1 MTNGRVE
8 IEFETQLFIDLVG
21 RIGYEI
27 PQAGSSTNYRAFLDG
42 LVIDNNGNRNLFHA
56 KNYFSDFVAS
66 SSQYIA
72 FKQEFRLSKPQY
84 NPEALNPPQP
94 YNNLTINPSA
104 IKYFLENT
112 NCYQ

>member
-42 LVIDNNGNRNLFHA
+42 LVIDNNGNRNL
-56 KNYFSDFVAS
+56 
-66 SSQYIA
+66 
-72 FKQEFRLSKPQY
+72 
-84 NPEALNPPQP
+84 
-94 YNNLTINPSA
+94 
-104 IKYFLENT
+104 
-112 NCYQ
+112 C